1 MVEGRSRIHHK
12 KMREARLD
20 EIDEETIKKLTL
32 WEIKNLPRWKLIWRL
47 FWQKKKLFPDL
58 PDELILEKTKEEI
71 LAIRQLMRAGLV

>member
-1 MVEGRSRIHHK
+1 
-12 KMREARLD
+12 MREARLD